1 MYVCMSVIQKMHQ
14 HSTANITVLQRVG
27 LGQLR
32 VDWTDGVE
40 SGLGCLWIPRVGGPR
55 GEVP

>member
-1 MYVCMSVIQKMHQ
+1 MSVIQKMHQ
-14 HSTANITVLQRVG
+14 HSTANKTVLQRVG
-27 LGQLR
+27 LGQLH